1 MIYRKNLIYFWL
13 FLFSLVVSTAP
24 SYCASYL
31 PSNILQMD
39 PFFNHHIL
47 IAEKATHQ
55 LFLFEYNPGG
65 APTLI
70 KKFPMATGKV
80 RGDKKFQ
87 GDHKTPEGIYR
98 FTSFIP
104 RSNLLKKYGKEGE
117 IYGAGAFVMNYPN
130 PHDRLNSKTGSGI
143 WLHSTNDETRIE
155 KGRDSRGC
163 VVVAN
168 EHLKEISTFIE
179 LQKTSIIV
187 VEKIEYLRQE
197 TWIKERKELND
208 FVNTWLRSWQEEN
221 IDVYLS
227 HYSKQHF
234 KTPSKRNFNSYKK
247 YKSMVFSSPGRP
259 DIMLKNISIFKSKNY
274 VRLVFS
280 QHYKSSRI
288 NDTGKKTL
296 HLIRN
301 NNYEWEII
309 SEYWNKLN
317 ENESNILSPLAFK
330 PTMRFFNQAN
340 HQ

>member
-1 MIYRKNLIYFWL
+1 MRSITSL
-13 FLFSLVVSTAP
+13 FFILLSFSLLKANATDF
-24 SYCASYL
+24 L
-31 PSNILQMD
+31 PANILQMD

-80 RGDKKFQ
+80 RGDKKYQ

-98 FTSFIP
+98 FTKFIP
-104 RSNLLKKYGKEGE
+104 RTNLLKSYGKEGE

-130 PHDRLNSKTGSGI
+130 PHDRLMSKTGSGI

-168 EHLKEISTFIE
+168 DHLKEISTFVE

-187 VEKIEYLRQE
+187 VEKIEYLRKE
-197 TWIKERKELND
+197 MWIKDRKELND
-208 FVNTWLRSWQEEN
+208 FLSTWLRSWQEEN

-234 KTPSKRNFNSYKK
+234 STPTRKNYSNYKR
-247 YKSMVFSSPGRP
+247 YKSMVFASAGRP
-259 DIMLKNISIFKSKNY
+259 DIMLKNVSIFKNNNHA
-274 VRLVFS
+274 RIVFS
-280 QHYKSSRI
+280 QHYKSNRV
-288 NDTGKKTL
+288 NDTGRKTL
-296 HLIRN
+296 YLIRN
-301 NNYEWEII
+301 GNYEWEII
-309 SEYWNKLN
+309 SEEWNKMKEEETSILN
-317 ENESNILSPLAFK
+317 PIAFK
-330 PTMRFFNQAN
+330 PSMRFFNQVDL
-340 HQ
+340 